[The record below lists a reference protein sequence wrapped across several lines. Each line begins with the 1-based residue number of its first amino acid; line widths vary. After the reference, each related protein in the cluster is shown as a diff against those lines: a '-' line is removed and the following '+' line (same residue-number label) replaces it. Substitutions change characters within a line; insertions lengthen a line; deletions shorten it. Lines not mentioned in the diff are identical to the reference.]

1 MKQNLTKKQLRNNIL
16 KDLKRVSSKEKA
28 VGSQRF
34 FKTGKGEYGQGDIFV
49 GITTPNIRKISKRYL
64 EDLNL
69 EDLDFFLHSKIHEY
83 RLFAVITLTYM
94 YEKTEKIKDTP
105 KKEQIQENVFNYY
118 LKNKHWVNNW
128 DLVDLSAPKI
138 VGAFLLNK
146 ERNVSKEKRK
156 GKERRK
162 EKKERK
168 VLYDLIKSNN
178 LWDKRIAIVS
188 TYTFIKQGD
197 FNDISKISKLVIN
210 DNDHDDENNKHD
222 LIQKALGWMLREVGK
237 KDETVLK
244 TFLDEYA
251 TKMPRTTLR
260 YSIERFDKKE
270 RKRYLNMK
278 MSKEMY

>member
-16 KDLKRVSSKEKA
+16 KDLKDVSSKGRA
-28 VGSQRF
+28 IGSQRF
-34 FKTGKGEYGQGDIFV
+34 FKTGKGEYGQGDVFV
-49 GITTPNIRKISKRYL
+49 GIRTPQIRKISKKYL
-64 EDLNL
+64 NDLDL
-69 EDLDFFLHSKIHEY
+69 ADLDFFLHSKIHEY
-83 RLFAVITLTYM
+83 RLFAVITLTYI
-94 YEKTEKIKDTP
+94 YGKTEKIKDTP
-105 KKEQIQENVFNYY
+105 KKEQIQEKIFNYY
-118 LKNKHWVNNW
+118 LKNRKWVNNW

>member
-16 KDLKRVSSKEKA
+16 KDLKNVSSKERAK
-28 VGSQRF
+28 GSQRF
-34 FKTGKGEYGQGDIFV
+34 FKTAKGEYGYGDVFV
-49 GITTPNIRKISKRYL
+49 GIRTENIREISKKYL

-69 EDLDFFLHSKIHEY
+69 LDLDFFLHSKIHEY

-105 KKEQIQENVFNYY
+105 KKEQIQEKIFNYY

-128 DLVDLSAPKI
+128 DLVDLSASKI
-138 VGAFLLNK
+138 VGTFLLNK

-168 VLYDLIKSNN
+168 VLYDLLESNG
-178 LWDKRIAIVS
+178 LWDKRIAILS
-188 TYTFIKQGD
+188 TYTFIRQGD
-197 FNDISKISKLVIN
+197 FNDILKISKLVIN
-210 DNDHDDENNKHD
+210 NNDNDDENNKHD

-260 YSIERFDKKE
+260 YSIERFNKE
-270 RKRYLNMK
+270 ERERYLSMK
-278 MSKEMY
+278 ME

>member
-16 KDLKRVSSKEKA
+16 KDLKNVSSKERAK
-28 VGSQRF
+28 GSQRF
-34 FKTGKGEYGQGDIFV
+34 FKTAKGEYGYGDVFV
-49 GITTPNIRKISKRYL
+49 GIRTENIREISKKYL

-69 EDLDFFLHSKIHEY
+69 LDLDFFLHSKIHEY

-94 YEKTEKIKDTP
+94 YEKTERIKDTP
-105 KKEQIQENVFNYY
+105 KKRQIQENIFNYY
-118 LKNKHWVNNW
+118 LKNRKWVNNW
-128 DLVDLSAPKI
+128 DLVDLSASKI

-146 ERNVSKEKRK
+146 EKNVR
-156 GKERRK
+156 KERRK
-162 EKKERK
+162 EKEERK

-188 TYTFIKQGD
+188 TYTFIRQGD
-197 FNDISKISKLVIN
+197 FNDILKISKLVIN
-210 DNDHDDENNKHD
+210 NNDNDDENNKHD

-237 KDETVLK
+237 KNETVLK

-260 YSIERFDKKE
+260 YSIERFNKE
-270 RKRYLNMK
+270 ERERYLSMK
-278 MSKEMY
+278 ME